1 MATQDYQRKIFIT
14 AVKRL
19 LAKQKVGLDV
29 FTRGGK
35 SYIAMDIIEYML
47 SRDDCKGKYVLILGP
62 KTILDN
68 LRDNVMSKFKYKKR
82 LLYLNY
88 EKLSRQL
95 TITEFLDSQNI
106 KKDAIELIVMDEAH
120 KAFGEQCRK
129 TFLEDIDFI
138 NSKYLVAMTATPYSN
153 LSGINS
159 LDELVGENNSIR
171 YHYDEA
177 IKDKVARKINYIPAI
192 LSYDTNVLDKLVDI
206 RKNCNDNDY
215 LIQLLDRFE
224 KLHGELT
231 SNESKAITSY
241 ITENINLD
249 LSNGA
254 RVFVFFSSIEKL
266 EAGKETVVSAIT
278 QAYKNWGNKP
288 VKHRYMNFTSASSE
302 EEIDEIRGKLAKK
315 PLKNTVDIVCT
326 VQMGVM
332 GIHPSNTHF
341 ALIMSATTSLPKL
354 MQMMGRVTNLYKY
367 DDADTTIF
375 DLKDCL
381 KAIGSV
387 RYNVTTKDLLNDLL
401 NCMYSDD
408 EADIDK
414 YSSMVNIKSSKITND
429 SLELLAKIQYI
440 ADTVKEVDTVLDY
453 IYNELKDIDAKKS
466 GNILEYLKSKRLYSY
481 KDYERRSILRIE
493 GIYKSLLNIAFSD
506 NYDNDIKNTIKQKLN
521 TLEYRIYILETY
533 DTEQCMRVR
542 NSYRICKETYETG
555 VKTDKLTKY
564 VITPIVLDESLTGI
578 KRIVK
583 DFDIMKLFS
592 DEELQK
598 LKDSVLTD
606 RYKRE
611 EAKRAAEEEDRR
623 RKEAER
629 LENEKRYKAL
639 KEEEIKKKEERKAAR
654 EKQRLLR
661 EKEHEVEKIK
671 DSIRY
676 AKRIINE
683 AESKITDIEHKIH
696 NYNHNA
702 TDIYCKIKITINNN
716 RIDLVKIN
724 TRKISIENMNQYI
737 STVKKNID
745 LVKYSTEEIE
755 NTLDSMSEETS
766 TTDSINAAINEI
778 IRDLRNEFNANKE
791 SIKVIEKFISIAPIH
806 IKNLDNMYEEISSI
820 KSIHVVNND
829 IIHELRNKFNINKY
843 ISLKCKSIEEFN
855 DYKDKL
861 QLIIGEPVLC
871 DKANKSYDYRGTAE
885 YTYKEIMEKYANTDY
900 MVALFITIL
909 SKTVKEIHYSGGYT
923 IDTRLDNGD
932 VSQLEYA
939 LKSRVGID
947 NGLEIIKRAD
957 EYKNRHDVKL
967 LLDIAYD
974 NFSHYNT
981 DRMIEE
987 YANIVQQDD
996 IVLNYLNTIL
1006 NLGELETNG
1015 VIRKIRNKRGFR
1027 FYHEVLK
1034 IVKEDSPVLKAIYE
1048 EMEKDIKETF
1058 GVALYYAIDLN
1069 DEAIEKEIFGT
1080 NKYDEQ
1086 INKYVQDGEE
1096 KLSKVK
1102 GSLEK
1107 YNKRVKLKKAKAK
1120 SEKSKS

>member
-1 MATQDYQRKIFIT
+1 MATQDYQRKIFMT

-19 LAKQKVGLDV
+19 LAKRKVGLDV

-47 SRDDCKGKYVLILGP
+47 SRDACKGKYVLILGP

-95 TITEFLDSQNI
+95 TITEFLESQNI

-192 LSYDTNVLDKLVDI
+192 LSYDSNVLDKLVDI

-302 EEIDEIRGKLAKK
+302 EEIDEIRAKLAKK

-408 EADIDK
+408 KADVDE

-466 GNILEYLKSKRLYSY
+466 GNILEYLKCKRLYSY
-481 KDYERRSILRIE
+481 RDYERRSILRIE
-493 GIYKSLLNIAFSD
+493 NMYKSLLNIAFSD
-506 NYDNDIKNTIKQKLN
+506 NYDNDIKNTIKQKLA
-521 TLEYRIYILETY
+521 TLEHRIYILETY

-542 NSYRICKETYETG
+542 NSYRLCKEAYETG
-555 VKTDKLTKY
+555 VKTDKLIKY
-564 VITPIVLDESLTGI
+564 VITPIALDESLTGI

-592 DEELQK
+592 EGELQGLRDAVLENRRK
-598 LKDSVLTD
+598 KD
-606 RYKRE
+606 

-623 RKEAER
+623 RKEAAR
-629 LENEKRYKAL
+629 LEAEKRYKAL
-639 KEEEIKKKEERKAAR
+639 EEAERKEKEKKKAAR

-661 EKEHEVEKIK
+661 EEERERLRKEYEDELKLKRLAKSITYINNIIEQAELNMSDIREAISNYTCDNEEMYCILKI
-671 DSIRY
+671 
-676 AKRIINE
+676 IINSNRVDIIKADTRKTSVE
-683 AESKITDIEHKIH
+683 DITQYI
-696 NYNHNA
+696 NGVQNH
-702 TDIYCKIKITINNN
+702 
-716 RIDLVKIN
+716 IDLVKSN
-724 TRKISIENMNQYI
+724 MDEMAKRCIE
-737 STVKKNID
+737 SKNI
-745 LVKYSTEEIE
+745 
-755 NTLDSMSEETS
+755 
-766 TTDSINAAINEI
+766 
-778 IRDLRNEFNANKE
+778 E
-791 SIKVIEKFISIAPIH
+791 SIKLIERFNNSASTQ
-806 IKNLDNMYEEISSI
+806 IKHLNNKYEEVSEISSRHI
-820 KSIHVVNND
+820 VNNETINRLTNRFNMD
-829 IIHELRNKFNINKY
+829 NFITLRCQSVEVFNNCKDELQIILGENILCNPNKKSSKY
-843 ISLKCKSIEEFN
+843 K
-855 DYKDKL
+855 
-861 QLIIGEPVLC
+861 GP
-871 DKANKSYDYRGTAE
+871 AE
-885 YTYKEIMEKYANTDY
+885 HTYNEIMERHDNTEY
-900 MVALFITIL
+900 MIALFITIL
-909 SKTVKEIHYSGGYT
+909 YKTVKEVHNLGGYN
-923 IDTRLDNGD
+923 IDMRIDNGD
-932 VSQLEYA
+932 VSQLSFA
-939 LKSRVGID
+939 LKSVVGITK
-947 NGLEIIKRAD
+947 GLDIIRKAE
-957 EYKNRHDVKL
+957 EYKSRNDVKL
-967 LLDIAYD
+967 LLDLAYD
-974 NFSHYNT
+974 DFSQYSPEF
-981 DRMIEE
+981 IFEE
-987 YANIVQQDD
+987 YINVIKQNDD
-996 IVLNYLNTIL
+996 VIGYLNTIL
-1006 NLGELETNG
+1006 NLGSLGPNKI
-1015 VIRKIRNKRGFR
+1015 IRRVRNRVGFK

-1069 DEAIEKEIFGT
+1069 DEAIEKEIFST
-1080 NKYDEQ
+1080 NKYDKQ
-1086 INKYVQDGEE
+1086 IDKYIQDGED

-1107 YNKRVKLKKAKAK
+1107 YNKSVKLKKVEAK
-1120 SEKSKS
+1120 S